1 MSFPLLKPP
10 HPVTYAYVG
19 TCAGLTGGVIRALYA
34 CLPRARRPGKDTLPL
49 LALCLGG
56 VYGLAVWLGGLAHA
70 WRHVSAQWSPTA
82 HDILSI
88 AVGYGGILGV
98 VGASTGLFFRF
109 ALKREVSP
117 ADTLE
122 RFAGFGIVG
131 SIAIYTLVPGL
142 HF

>member
-19 TCAGLTGGVIRALYA
+19 TCAGITGGAIRAVYA
-34 CLPRARRPGKDTLPL
+34 CLPKRLRLGKDTLPL
-49 LALCLGG
+49 FALCLGG
-56 VYGLAVWLGGLAHA
+56 AYGLAVWLGALDHA
-70 WRHVSAQWSPTA
+70 WHHVQAQWGPTA

-98 VGASTGLFFRF
+98 VGASTGLFFRYV
-109 ALKREVSP
+109 LGKEISP
-117 ADTLE
+117 ADTTE
-122 RFAGFGIVG
+122 RFVGFGIVG